1 VGEPAVAEER
11 TCGGAGVRTCGG
23 PDERDMTR
31 GMDRIGLGERVD
43 CVVCKL
49 CIGYMKSSSSCRRLL
64 PRQTFFSSGTTN
76 GHSKAK
82 QDVSGAGR
90 LTHHRP
96 PSAPPPPPPR
106 RGSSG
111 PICDTAKSTRPAMG
125 SQYFCRKDFSTG
137 GAAGRPVE
145 ASTAGA
151 PASAGL
157 TRSARVWVSR
167 NSGVWVSEVF
177 SDSVVWQT
185 GITRAQLG

>member
-1 VGEPAVAEER
+1 
-11 TCGGAGVRTCGG
+11 
-23 PDERDMTR
+23 
-31 GMDRIGLGERVD
+31 
-43 CVVCKL
+43 
-49 CIGYMKSSSSCRRLL
+49 
-64 PRQTFFSSGTTN
+64 
-76 GHSKAK
+76 
-82 QDVSGAGR
+82 
-90 LTHHRP
+90 
-96 PSAPPPPPPR
+96 
-106 RGSSG
+106 
-111 PICDTAKSTRPAMG
+111 MG